1 MKQITK
7 AFVVAA
13 LGLAMATAAQA
24 SLVQLTDS
32 SQFDVTG
39 LATTPTHTL
48 VSGYA
53 LNLSSANPN
62 GVMFNGV
69 LFQSTAYGYADMIDG
84 VHQIS
89 DPYNP
94 ATWIEMSAVYPI
106 GTRATPTGTDGA
118 ALRTLMEDWSWVQAL
133 SFAVTPGHEYK
144 LQVIGSNPTG
154 NPHGGSEAASIGING
169 IADPITRTAGQN
181 WIYTTTFTASGP
193 TARIDFGVGNY
204 PSAGAMLLT
213 EVPEPAT
220 MSLLALGGL
229 GALIRRR
236 K

>member
-13 LGLAMATAAQA
+13 LGLVMATAAQA
-24 SLVQLTDS
+24 SFVQLTDS
-32 SQFDVTG
+32 SQLNVTG
-39 LATTPTHTL
+39 LATNPNGTL

-53 LNLSSANPN
+53 INLSSGNPN

-69 LFQSTAYGYADMIDG
+69 RFQSGGYGYADMIDG
-84 VHQIS
+84 VHLIS
-89 DPYNP
+89 DPYGP
-94 ATWIEMSAVYPI
+94 ATWSDMSAYYPI
-106 GTRATPTGTDGA
+106 GTRATPTGTDGD
-118 ALRTLMEDWSWVQAL
+118 ALRTMMEDWSWVQAL
-133 SFAVTPGHEYK
+133 SFAVTPGQEYT

-169 IADPITRTAGQN
+169 IAEAITRTAGQN
-181 WIYTTTFTASGP
+181 WIYTTTFTASGT
-193 TARIDFGVGNY
+193 TARIDFGAGNY
-204 PSAGAMLLT
+204 PSAGAVLLT
-213 EVPEPAT
+213 PVPEPAT